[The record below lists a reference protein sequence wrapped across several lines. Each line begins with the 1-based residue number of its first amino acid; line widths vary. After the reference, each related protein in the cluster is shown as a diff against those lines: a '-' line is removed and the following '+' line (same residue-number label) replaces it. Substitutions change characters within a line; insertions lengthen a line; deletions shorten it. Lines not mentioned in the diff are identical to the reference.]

1 MDWFDTGKDLFNKA
15 RKWGETIG
23 DMTAA
28 SDNPV
33 EKNGWMDEQQ
43 KKIEQQQKTALLRPV
58 IPKVQKQAAPFA
70 QTPQSDAVPDTS
82 TTPDNEPVYD
92 WTGHPVSEEERQRIL
107 SNRAR
112 ERAENP
118 DDING
123 VLDDLKK
130 LRQERNAPNQKAFRF
145 DSDVPETRQAS
156 PEKSA
161 FEKAA
166 EVSIP
171 QDETLTPFFNFL
183 NDHARNGLGENSG
196 WRANPPTH
204 PDLSYGP
211 FGQVLAQSA
220 NQGLGFDSKVHGHD
234 GKRIAGQT
242 DQSYKSATD
251 FAAENITNNLGNK
264 SAVSGYGR
272 APVGHPDSSYDPAIG
287 DVSKNFGLDSAVTGH
302 GRQVIGHPN
311 MSYWGNWQDDRLRE
325 MPLDFT
331 QKGVQQGMKDMQI
344 LFYSGA
350 SLAGEHLFNLVGGDD
365 TSLRRVQGILD
376 QHQKER
382 QNMGRLNVDRIH
394 VEGDPEKTMQNMT
407 QYLYQE
413 LGNQTVKL
421 PAYYVAAH
429 LNTFAQLFG
438 VSSAVLSSQFYADFR
453 ERTGDGH
460 AAESVMYGVPLG
472 LMSAALLPF
481 RDSGVFQSAKEVRD
495 YVQSMVVGAAVHKA
509 QDDGRKKIVDGF
521 VDKNNIKKTE

>member
-1 MDWFDTGKDLFNKA
+1 M
-15 RKWGETIG
+15 
-23 DMTAA
+23 
-28 SDNPV
+28 
-33 EKNGWMDEQQ
+33 
-43 KKIEQQQKTALLRPV
+43 
-58 IPKVQKQAAPFA
+58 
-70 QTPQSDAVPDTS
+70 
-82 TTPDNEPVYD
+82 
-92 WTGHPVSEEERQRIL
+92 
-107 SNRAR
+107 
-112 ERAENP
+112 
-118 DDING
+118 
-123 VLDDLKK
+123 
-130 LRQERNAPNQKAFRF
+130 
-145 DSDVPETRQAS
+145 
-156 PEKSA
+156 
-161 FEKAA
+161 
-166 EVSIP
+166 
-171 QDETLTPFFNFL
+171 
-183 NDHARNGLGENSG
+183 GENSG

-287 DVSKNFGLDSAVTGH
+287 DVSKNFGLDSAVTGR
-302 GRQVIGHPN
+302 GRQVIGAPN
-311 MSYWGNWQDDRLRE
+311 MSYWGNLEDEKLRE
-325 MPLDFT
+325 IPLDFM

-350 SLAGEHLFNLVGGDD
+350 SLAGEHLFDIVGGDD
-365 TSLRRVQGILD
+365 TSLRRVQGIMD